1 MTVVILD
8 VAFVCLVDRLDVL
21 KVEVVLAVSLDDD
34 DDDDEC
40 VVDDLINVILV
51 VDKVSEEEVFVLA
64 CKLDD
69 VLDDLIVEVVVVFSV
84 AVTGHQVV
92 YSVIIFSTVAVDV
105 LKT

>member
-34 DDDDEC
+34 DD
-40 VVDDLINVILV
+40 DDLINVILV